1 MAYKRIVFGT
11 DGSARAASVGETAA
25 AIARSGKAELVVAHV
40 YSRPEGAEGIA
51 AVAVEAATQAGVEPE
66 RISTEVCGGVAADEL
81 VRIASQR
88 DAGLI
93 VISGGRGQ
101 RYTLGQVAYRLS
113 HAAPC
118 DLLIVADRPH
128 AESIYERIL
137 IATDGSATADRA
149 ARKGY
154 DLAESLGSKVTLAF
168 VTAMFPIIVN
178 TVIGMRQT
186 PPELV
191 YLMRSLRASE
201 LQIFLKIR
209 LYAAAP
215 YIFAGFK
222 IGITL
227 AVVGAIVGEFI
238 ASNGGLGFL
247 LLAAN
252 NSIDTPLLFAI
263 VVVLSVLSIALYYAV
278 EALEVLLLPRP
289 LRSKGARLEQRLR
302 S

>member
-1 MAYKRIVFGT
+1 MVLAYLLGIAVWQGASTGLHVPAYILPSPAAIFM
-11 DGSARAASVGETAA
+11 RAAHVPSQIVTNSVITLGEVLEGFLLGAVVS
-25 AIARSGKAELVVAHV
+25 IPLGILVV
-40 YSRPEGAEGIA
+40 YSPLLERLIYPFL
-51 AVAVEAATQAGVEPE
+51 VAFQAIPK
-66 RISTEVCGGVAADEL
+66 VALAPIL
-81 VRIASQR
+81 VVWFGFGPA
-88 DAGLI
+88 
-93 VISGGRGQ
+93 
-101 RYTLGQVAYRLS
+101 
-113 HAAPC
+113 
-118 DLLIVADRPH
+118 
-128 AESIYERIL
+128 
-137 IATDGSATADRA
+137 
-149 ARKGY
+149 
-154 DLAESLGSKVTLAF
+154 SKVTLAF

-201 LQIFLKIR
+201 SQIFLKIR

-252 NSIDTPLLFAI
+252 NSIDTPLLFAV

-278 EALEVLLLPRP
+278 EVLEVLLLPRP
-289 LRSKGARLEQRLR
+289 LRRKGAGLEQRIR

>member
-1 MAYKRIVFGT
+1 MSTVASGERSEGVRE
-11 DGSARAASVGETAA
+11 SARDARGGRLARWLRLNSLVVLAYLLAVAAWQGASAVFHIPEYILPSPA
-25 AIARSGKAELVVAHV
+25 AILIRAAHVPSQIATNSVITLGEVLEGFVLGAAVSIPLGILVV
-40 YSRPEGAEGIA
+40 YSPLLERLIYPFL
-51 AVAVEAATQAGVEPE
+51 VAFQAIPK
-66 RISTEVCGGVAADEL
+66 VALAPIL
-81 VRIASQR
+81 VVWFGFGPA
-88 DAGLI
+88 
-93 VISGGRGQ
+93 
-101 RYTLGQVAYRLS
+101 
-113 HAAPC
+113 
-118 DLLIVADRPH
+118 
-128 AESIYERIL
+128 
-137 IATDGSATADRA
+137 
-149 ARKGY
+149 
-154 DLAESLGSKVTLAF
+154 SKVTLAF

-201 LQIFLKIR
+201 SQIFLKIR

-263 VVVLSVLSIALYYAV
+263 VAVLSVLSIALYYAV
-278 EALEVLLLPRP
+278 EALEALLLPRP
-289 LRSKGARLEQRLR
+289 LRSKGAGLERR
-302 S
+302 FRP

>member
-1 MAYKRIVFGT
+1 MSTVASGERARDGGREARGT
-11 DGSARAASVGETAA
+11 RLARRLRLNA
-25 AIARSGKAELVVAHV
+25 LVVLV
-40 YSRPEGAEGIA
+40 YLL
-51 AVAVEAATQAGVEPE
+51 AVAVWQGASTVLHIPEYILPSPAA
-66 RISTEVCGGVAADEL
+66 IL
-81 VRIASQR
+81 VRAAHTPSQ
-88 DAGLI
+88 I
-93 VISGGRGQ
+93 VTHSVI
-101 RYTLGQVAYRLS
+101 TLGEVLEGFLLGAVVSIPLGILVVYSPLLERLIYPFLVAFQAIPKVAL
-113 HAAPC
+113 AP
-118 DLLIVADRPH
+118 
-128 AESIYERIL
+128 IL
-137 IATDGSATADRA
+137 VVWFGFGPA
-149 ARKGY
+149 
-154 DLAESLGSKVTLAF
+154 SKVTLAF

>member
-1 MAYKRIVFGT
+1 MSTVASGERAGDGVREARSRHLARRLRLNAFVVFAYLLAGVAWQGASTVFHIPGFILP
-11 DGSARAASVGETAA
+11 SPAAILERAAHVPSQLVTHSVITLGEVLEGFLLGAVVS
-25 AIARSGKAELVVAHV
+25 IPLGILVV
-40 YSRPEGAEGIA
+40 YSPLLERLIYPFL
-51 AVAVEAATQAGVEPE
+51 VAFQAIPK
-66 RISTEVCGGVAADEL
+66 VALAPIL
-81 VRIASQR
+81 VVWFGFGPA
-88 DAGLI
+88 
-93 VISGGRGQ
+93 
-101 RYTLGQVAYRLS
+101 
-113 HAAPC
+113 
-118 DLLIVADRPH
+118 
-128 AESIYERIL
+128 
-137 IATDGSATADRA
+137 
-149 ARKGY
+149 
-154 DLAESLGSKVTLAF
+154 SKVTLAF
-168 VTAMFPIIVN
+168 VTAIFPIIVN
-178 TVIGMRQT
+178 TVIGMKQT

-201 LQIFLKIR
+201 AQIFLKIR

-263 VVVLSVLSIALYYAV
+263 VAVLSVLSVALYYAV

-289 LRSKGARLEQRLR
+289 LRSKGARLEQRIR
-302 S
+302 P